1 MSSGAARL
9 RTRGPSGRILSLTHY
24 PARESQARHFHDH
37 TQVSFL
43 LAGQMEETIGGRLH
57 EVVTSQVCVKRL
69 GVDHSD
75 TWGPAGAVIASIR
88 LPNADVDGAAP
99 RERWTGVHAPS
110 VAALLR
116 LAFSGTDV
124 DQVID
129 DCLSLV
135 PDTAD
140 EVPIAA
146 PESLRR
152 ARDAAMSEDPGSVAA
167 IAGEA
172 GVDRVHLARM
182 FRRAYG
188 APVSVVRQRARTSRA
203 IAMISRGQTPLAEVA
218 LATGFAD
225 QSHMSRAVSAATGLG
240 PHRLRALLSVMEDD
254 RSGRRRARRR

>member
-1 MSSGAARL
+1 MSSGAVGL
-9 RTRGPSGRILSLTHY
+9 RVKGASGRVLSLTHY
-24 PARESQARHFHDH
+24 PAGESQARHVHDH

-43 LAGQMEETIGGRLH
+43 LAGQLQETIGGRLH
-57 EVVTSQVCVKRL
+57 EVLTSRVCVKRL

-88 LPNADVDGAAP
+88 LATDDVEGAAP
-99 RERWTGVHAPS
+99 RECWAHVEAPS
-110 VAALLR
+110 VTPLLR
-116 LAFSGTDV
+116 LAFSGEDV

-135 PDTAD
+135 PGTA
-140 EVPIAA
+140 ENVPIAA
-146 PESLRR
+146 PPWLLR
-152 ARDAAMSEDPGSVAA
+152 AREAAISEDPGSVAG
-167 IAGEA
+167 IAREA

-188 APVSVVRQRARTSRA
+188 APVSIVRQRARTSRA
-203 IAMISRGQTPLAEVA
+203 IALILRGQAPLADVA
-218 LATGFAD
+218 LAAGFAD

-254 RSGRRRARRR
+254 RSGRPRAKRR